1 MEVNTRYV
9 YSLKQ
14 QPSTATW
21 LQVITNN
28 TRQNKPSATR
38 HLKKTNSINTTIQQ
52 SHKPTKVNND
62 NLFKQAHQS

>member
-1 MEVNTRYV
+1 MEVNARYV
-9 YSLKQ
+9 YFMKQ

-28 TRQNKPSATR
+28 TRQNKPSAKNI
-38 HLKKTNSINTTIQQ
+38 LKKQQYKTTIQQ

>member
-9 YSLKQ
+9 YSMKQ

-21 LQVITNN
+21 LQLIANN
-28 TRQNKPSATR
+28 TRQNNPSATK
-38 HLKKTNSINTTIQQ
+38 HLKKTTVKNTTIQQ